1 MARTVHKRALHT
13 LRDLTVDDNTVILKS
28 IQRHVMQRAS
38 EPDPDRRDDIMHP
51 SDMSKA
57 EWCWRHD
64 YYRMIK
70 TPVDEKTSSPSFNME
85 SIFQE
90 GHDIHDKWQT
100 WLHEM
105 GWLYGVFMCTMCRHR
120 WWALSPM
127 SCDNCG
133 SQRRPKYKE
142 YPLEADDLYVA
153 GHSDGGIMKPN
164 QALRLLEVKSL
175 SLGTLRF
182 EAPDLYQMYLDNID
196 IKQIWQKIQRPFPS
210 HARQGQTYLW
220 LANRAGTPIGEIV
233 FIYEW
238 KPTQAVKEFV
248 MKYNPK
254 TIERNI
260 IAINW
265 VVEAIEQERPPRR
278 PHWAEDENARNCKS
292 CVYRTTCWHLEVE
305 DDRRQREDAAAPKPI
320 AVRKAPATARKRA
333 LAGGSKPRVRR
344 SPAG

>member
-1 MARTVHKRALHT
+1 LARTVHKRALHT
-13 LRDLTVDDNTVILKS
+13 LRDLTIDDNSVILKS
-28 IQRHVMQRAS
+28 VQRHVMQRAN
-38 EPDPDRRDDIMHP
+38 EPDVDRREDILHP
-51 SDMSKA
+51 SDMCKP

-64 YYRMIK
+64 YYRMIN
-70 TPVDEKTSSPSFNME
+70 TPLDPKTSSPSFNME

-105 GWLYGVFMCTMCRHR
+105 GWLYGVFMCTQCRHR

-127 SCDNCG
+127 ECVNDRCG
-133 SQRRPKYKE
+133 SVRRPKYRE
-142 YPLEADDLYVA
+142 YPLEAEELHVA

-164 QALRLLEVKSL
+164 DPLRLLEIKSL

-182 EAPDLYQMYLDNID
+182 EAPDLYQMYLDNVSLA
-196 IKQIWQKIQRPFPS
+196 QIWMKVQRPLPS
-210 HARQGQTYLW
+210 HARQGQLYLW

-254 TIERNI
+254 TVERI
-260 IAINW
+260 LKA
-265 VVEAIEQERPPRR
+265 VDLVAEGLEVERPPMR
-278 PHWAEDENARNCKS
+278 PHWAEDEDSRNCKS
-292 CVYRTTCWHLEVE
+292 CVYRTTCWKLEH
-305 DDRRQREDAAAPKPI
+305 DRDNEDAAPPKPVI
-320 AVRKAPATARKRA
+320 VKAKSAARRKA
-333 LAGGSKPRVRR
+333 LAPPVRR
-344 SPAG
+344 GPAG